1 IVWKEVSASAKRRA
15 SRNWFPFSNSSSMLS
30 SAAGVAV
37 VGRVPRLVTGVVLTV
52 RFLISGFFGRKMPAP
67 PPTSE
72 PTSWANARGTAKDN
86 AVETI
91 VKDKTERKTE
101 EIRIDLLLMP
111 RDSRARTR

>member
-1 IVWKEVSASAKRRA
+1 
-15 SRNWFPFSNSSSMLS
+15 MLS
-30 SAAGVAV
+30 SAAGVA
-37 VGRVPRLVTGVVLTV
+37 VGRVPRLVTGVVLAV

-72 PTSWANARGTAKDN
+72 PTSWPKAAGTANDN
-86 AVETI
+86 AVETT

-111 RDSRARTR
+111 LDSGARRR